1 MRRRILTAIVG
12 VVLLAVVILSVPLGL
27 IIATRDLDDA
37 VRELERVAERGAASL
52 EPGPLAPG
60 DSIDLP
66 GHGSNIDIAVYDGM
80 GSKIAGDGPTPAE
93 PFVLESATRDHAVLG
108 SERVLT
114 YPIVADEE
122 RIGTIRVAEPADEAN
137 EAVRKSLWVLVA
149 IDVGAVLIAGG
160 VGAWVASRLSRPLRR
175 IRDDAVRLGDGD
187 FSIEPQRCGVPELD
201 ETAAALAETASRL
214 DDVLAR
220 ERAFSSDASHQLRTP
235 VASMR
240 LAVETELV
248 APRTD
253 PTAALAEVLTDVD
266 RLETTIDTLLAVARD
281 RPRMREPLDPDDL
294 AQSLRTRWA
303 TRVDAVGRRL
313 SVDLV
318 GHPLTHV
325 NRGVLDQILDVL
337 VSNALEH
344 GRGSVH
350 VTIADDGGVHLDVT
364 VTDGGAL
371 DQNTDSVFV
380 RGHSGAGG
388 HGLGLALARSLAEAE
403 GGRLMLVD
411 SAPTTFRLLLPDLE

>member
-1 MRRRILTAIVG
+1 MGSGTAG
-12 VVLLAVVILSVPLGL
+12 NRQRPGPDPCADASSPPSSGWCCSPWSSCVPLGL

-37 VRELERVAERGAASL
+37 VRELEWVAERGAASL

-80 GSKIAGDGPTPAE
+80 VEDRGGRPDPAE
-93 PFVLESATRDHAVLG
+93 PFVLESATRITRCWDPNECSPIRSWLTRNASAPFALWNRPTRRTKPFARASGPWRSMSARSSSPAASCVGRGPIQSTAAAVP
-108 SERVLT
+108 
-114 YPIVADEE
+114 Y
-122 RIGTIRVAEPADEAN
+122 
-137 EAVRKSLWVLVA
+137 
-149 IDVGAVLIAGG
+149 
-160 VGAWVASRLSRPLRR
+160 
-175 IRDDAVRLGDGD
+175 DAVRLGDGD

-220 ERAFSSDASHQLRTP
+220 ERAFSSDASLSCAPRSR
-235 VASMR
+235 ACAC
-240 LAVETELV
+240 LETELV
-248 APRTD
+248 PPRTD

-303 TRVDAVGRRL
+303 TGLDAVGRRL

-325 NRGVLDQILDVL
+325 NRGVLDEILDVL
-337 VSNALEH
+337 VSNAARARTRIGARRHRRRRRRPSRL
-344 GRGSVH
+344 
-350 VTIADDGGVHLDVT
+350 T

-380 RGHSGAGG
+380 HGHSGAGG
-388 HGLGLALARSLAEAE
+388 HGLGLTLARSLAEAPFCC
-403 GGRLMLVD
+403 R
-411 SAPTTFRLLLPDLE
+411 R